1 MSEASQS
8 LVTTDHKLPNVGG
21 VQNYKALMGMYAN
34 NDDPAYSTNTTTQMN
49 NATRSQSH
57 FPFQSEFQRRNHA
70 KYMSNTRFAN
80 LSKENKSG
88 RALLSTRDSMMSSE
102 QRNLHVLNFKDFRG
116 FKRTRNIKERYK
128 IGRVLGEGSFGQ
140 VRLAMHRQ
148 ANVKCAIKVIR
159 KDKFE
164 NRKVLEGLMRSEL
177 QVLESLSHPNIMRIY
192 ELLDDEK
199 HYYIVSEYIRY
210 GQLCQYILQRKET
223 GRPLTEGE
231 VKIVVRQLFYA
242 LSYLHDQGIAHRDV
256 KPENI
261 MIENVSRHDELLIKL
276 VDFGFAEY
284 FGSQKKFKGTLGTPL
299 FMAPEMIQ
307 RKKYDTKVDVWSATI
322 TVYVMLCGKPPFRGK
337 DRETMF

>member
-1 MSEASQS
+1 
-8 LVTTDHKLPNVGG
+8 
-21 VQNYKALMGMYAN
+21 
-34 NDDPAYSTNTTTQMN
+34 
-49 NATRSQSH
+49 
-57 FPFQSEFQRRNHA
+57 
-70 KYMSNTRFAN
+70 
-80 LSKENKSG
+80 
-88 RALLSTRDSMMSSE
+88 
-102 QRNLHVLNFKDFRG
+102 
-116 FKRTRNIKERYK
+116 
-128 IGRVLGEGSFGQ
+128 
-140 VRLAMHRQ
+140 MHRQ